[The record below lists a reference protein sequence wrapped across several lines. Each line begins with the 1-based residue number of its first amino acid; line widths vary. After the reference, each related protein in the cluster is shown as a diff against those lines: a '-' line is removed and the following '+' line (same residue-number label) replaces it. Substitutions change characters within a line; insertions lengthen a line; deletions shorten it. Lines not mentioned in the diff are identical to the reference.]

1 MGIPGKGAP
10 VKAQKQRTPP
20 AEPAEPTET
29 IVPTDDAIAEVPGA
43 ITFASLG
50 LDKAVLDVLAQLGFT
65 QPTPIQVAAI
75 PPLLAG
81 KDVVGR
87 ARTGTGKTAAFG
99 LPLLSRLSSRSTG
112 RPRGLVLAPT
122 RELALQVTEALKTL
136 AARPLRIITVYG
148 GAPYGPQLRALRDGV
163 EVVVGTPGRI
173 IDLMEREAL
182 DLSELEMLVLDEADE
197 MLKMGFIEEV
207 EKILEVTPTTR
218 QVALF
223 SATMPDQ
230 IRRVADRWLKDAV
243 QAADAKGV
251 AVAEI
256 EQCYVQVPGRNK
268 REALVRVLQG
278 EPRTAALV
286 FAATK
291 IQCDEVAWMLSQ
303 SGFQAEALH
312 GDLSQPAREKVV
324 QQLRDRRLDIV
335 VATDIAAR
343 GIDIDHLSLIIN
355 LDLPKN
361 VEIYTHRIG
370 RTGRAGRKGKA
381 ITFVVPR
388 ESLNFVQAL
397 GRQGVTVTE
406 LFLPSEKVLVERRR
420 DVLANEALKWL
431 AANDA
436 DGNEQDVAK
445 RWVKRLVESGVA
457 LEDLAAAALGGLA
470 LHRSVSLEGQL
481 DAGLPPWAR
490 QPHPVGPPKK
500 AAPRYEG
507 SSSSPYSAAVQKT
520 APVHTGPSGSPVQ
533 HAPKAAPAYKAHA
546 RAEAYEA
553 AEAPVPKAKAHH
565 VAAPFVDETTPP
577 YKAKAHHVASALVD
591 ETTPPAHKPKAPHKV
606 AAPAAKPESP
616 YKSAKLEPPYK
627 SPKPESPYKSAKSA
641 PPEVVKKPRAAVKA
655 APMYEAPQSTASPEP
670 GAEAWV
676 VVGVGRNEGVRP
688 SDIVGALANE
698 LGLPG
703 ASIGRIDV
711 RDDSTL
717 VQVVPEFA
725 ARLGAESWP
734 LQVRGIDAEVKCHAA
749 PSRARRLPEPPQRP
763 VHRGARAPDAHDDR
777 DRRSDRGPATT
788 RPAPRPGA
796 RKEAPARPT
805 RAPVSARPSPGD
817 RPPRRGA
824 AR

>member
-1 MGIPGKGAP
+1 LTLVGIPGKGAP

-20 AEPAEPTET
+20 AEPTET
-29 IVPTDDAIAEVPGA
+29 IVATDEAIDDATGA

-50 LDKAVLDVLAQLGFT
+50 LDKAVLDVLAQLGFA

-136 AARPLRIITVYG
+136 AARPLRIVTVYG

-243 QAADAKGV
+243 QCADAKGV

-278 EPRTAALV
+278 EPRTAAIV

-324 QQLRDRRLDIV
+324 QQLRDRRLDLV

-397 GRQGVTVTE
+397 GRQGTTVTE

-420 DVLANEALKWL
+420 EALANEALNWL
-431 AANDA
+431 AADDS
-436 DGNEQDVAK
+436 DGSEQDVAK
-445 RWVKRLVESGVA
+445 RWVKSLVESGVA
-457 LEDLAAAALGGLA
+457 IEDIAAAALGGLA

-490 QPHPVGPPKK
+490 QPNPVGPPKK
-500 AAPRYEG
+500 AAPRQDAANN
-507 SSSSPYSAAVQKT
+507 SPYSAAVQKMAPVSPKPAPVPHKVAPAHKT
-520 APVHTGPSGSPVQ
+520 APAPRAEQYEAIEAPPAP
-533 HAPKAAPAYKAHA
+533 APKAK
-546 RAEAYEA
+546 
-553 AEAPVPKAKAHH
+553 
-565 VAAPFVDETTPP
+565 PP
-577 YKAKAHHVASALVD
+577 YVAPPVIEVA
-591 ETTPPAHKPKAPHKV
+591 PAHKPKAPHK
-606 AAPAAKPESP
+606 AAAAKPESP
-616 YKSAKLEPPYK
+616 YKSAK
-627 SPKPESPYKSAKSA
+627 SV
-641 PPEVVKKPRAAVKA
+641 PPEVVKKPRAAKA
-655 APMYEAPQSTASPEP
+655 APMYEAPQSPTSPEP

-698 LGLPG
+698 LGIPG
-703 ASIGRIDV
+703 ASIGRIEV
-711 RDDSTL
+711 RDQSTL

-725 ARLGAESWP
+725 ERLGTESWP
-734 LQVRGIDAEVKCHAA
+734 LQVRRIDTEVKCHAA
-749 PSRARRLPEPPQRP
+749 PGRARRLPEPPQRP
-763 VHRGARAPDAHDDR
+763 TYRGARAPEAYDDR
-777 DRRSDRGPATT
+777 DRRADRPTGT

-805 RAPVSARPSPGD
+805 RAPASARPSAGD